1 MKNKL
6 LFISLAVII
15 ALGIIPFKTFGA
27 ENLSSKMKGKILLQ
41 VESHGEAWY
50 VNPKDGKRYYMANGS
65 EAYNIMRT
73 LGVGITNSDLDKVKA
88 NKTNAKKQAGKILLQ
103 VQSHGEAYYIDSN
116 GNANYL
122 KDGDA
127 AYQIMRKLGLG
138 IKTSDLNKI
147 ELSDKDKSSSSFVTL
162 YQVLE
167 VVDGDTIKVNLN
179 GATTTIRLIG
189 MDTPETLDPR
199 KVVQCFGKEASA
211 KAKELLSGKMVRLE
225 NDSTAEELDKYSRP
239 LKYVFLEDGT
249 FYNDKMIRDGYAHE
263 YTYNKP
269 YKYQAQFKEAQKE
282 ASINLRGLW
291 AADTCNGDTTKA
303 ADSSSESSTASSTTA
318 TTLSNKYYTSSYS
331 TSKYYYPESCDGW
344 KGLDTSYLRSFDSL
358 SALLSS
364 FSSKTL
370 SPSCN

>member
-1 MKNKL
+1 MKKKL
-6 LFISLAVII
+6 LIISLAVVL
-15 ALGIIPFKTFGA
+15 ALGVIPFKTFGA
-27 ENLSSKMKGKILLQ
+27 ESLSSKMKGKILLQ

-88 NKTNAKKQAGKILLQ
+88 NKNTAKKQSGKILLQ

-138 IKTSDLNKI
+138 IKTIDLNKI
-147 ELSDKDKSSSSFVTL
+147 ELSDKDKNSSASVKL
-162 YQVLE
+162 YQVLD

-179 GATTTIRLIG
+179 GTTTTIRLIG

-199 KVVQCFGKEASA
+199 KVVQCFGREASA
-211 KAKELLSGKMVRLE
+211 KAKELLLGKMVRLE
-225 NDSTAEELDKYSRP
+225 DDSTKEELDKYSRP

-249 FYNDKMIRDGYAHE
+249 LYNDKMIRDGYAHE
-263 YTYNKP
+263 YTYDKP
-269 YKYQAQFKEAQKE
+269 YKYQIQFKEAQKE
-282 ASINLRGLW
+282 ASTNLRGLW

-303 ADSSSESSTASSTTA
+303 ADSSTASTTTPVTST
-318 TTLSNKYYTSSYS
+318 NKYYTSSYS

-344 KGLDTSYLRSFDSL
+344 KGLDASYLRSFNSL
-358 SALLSS
+358 SELLSS
-364 FSSKTL
+364 FPSKTL
-370 SPSCN
+370 SPACN

>member
-1 MKNKL
+1 MKKKL
-6 LFISLAVII
+6 LFISLAIII

-27 ENLSSKMKGKILLQ
+27 ESLSSKMKGKILLQ

-88 NKTNAKKQAGKILLQ
+88 NKNNAKKQAGKILLQ

-147 ELSDKDKSSSSFVTL
+147 ELSDKDKSSSSSVTL

-225 NDSTAEELDKYSRP
+225 NDSATEELDKYSRP

-269 YKYQAQFKEAQKE
+269 YKYQTQFKEAQKE
-282 ASINLRGLW
+282 ASTNLRGLW

-303 ADSSSESSTASSTTA
+303 ADSSSESSTASSTA
-318 TTLSNKYYTSSYS
+318 TTTSTNKYYTSSYS

-344 KGLDTSYLRSFDSL
+344 KGLDASYLRSFDSL
-358 SALLSS
+358 STLLSA
-364 FSSKTL
+364 FPSKTL
-370 SPSCN
+370 SPACD

>member
-1 MKNKL
+1 MKKISIL
-6 LFISLAVII
+6 SLIFFVSLSLFIAHPVKANDLA
-15 ALGIIPFKTFGA
+15 
-27 ENLSSKMKGKILLQ
+27 SKMKGKILLQ

-73 LGVGITNSDLDKVKA
+73 LGVGITNSDLDKIKA
-88 NKTNAKKQAGKILLQ
+88 NKNNAKKQAGKILLQ

-147 ELSDKDKSSSSFVTL
+147 GLSDKDKNSSSSVTL

-211 KAKELLSGKMVRLE
+211 RAKELLSGKMVRLE
-225 NDSTAEELDKYSRP
+225 NNSTTEELDKYSRP
-239 LKYVFLEDGT
+239 LKYVYLEDGT

-269 YKYQAQFKEAQKE
+269 YKYQTQFKEAQKE

-291 AADTCNGDTTKA
+291 AADTCNGDTTQE
-303 ADSSSESSTASSTTA
+303 ADQSSDSPVKSNTPTAISTG
-318 TTLSNKYYTSSYS
+318 KYYTSSYS

-344 KGLDTSYLRSFDSL
+344 KSLTASYLKSYNSL
-358 SALLSS
+358 DELLKDYPSRTLSS
-364 FSSKTL
+364 N
-370 SPSCN
+370 CQ

>member
-1 MKNKL
+1 MKKKL
-6 LFISLAVII
+6 LFISSVVII

-27 ENLSSKMKGKILLQ
+27 ESLSSKMKGKILLQ

-73 LGVGITNSDLDKVKA
+73 LGVGITNSDLDKIKV

-103 VQSHGEAYYIDSN
+103 VQSRGEAYYIDSN

-147 ELSDKDKSSSSFVTL
+147 ELSDKDKSSSSSVAL

-167 VVDGDTIKVNLN
+167 VVDGDTIKINLN

-225 NDSTAEELDKYSRP
+225 NDSTTEELDKYSRP
-239 LKYVFLEDGT
+239 LKYVYLEDGT

-269 YKYQAQFKEAQKE
+269 YKYQTQFKEAQKE
-282 ASINLRGLW
+282 ASTNLRGLW
-291 AADTCNGDTTKA
+291 ASDTCNGDTTKA
-303 ADSSSESSTASSTTA
+303 ADSSSEPSTASSA
-318 TTLSNKYYTSSYS
+318 TTTTQSNKYYTSSYS

-344 KGLDTSYLRSFDSL
+344 KGLDASYLRSFDSL
-358 SALLSS
+358 SALLSA
-364 FSSKTL
+364 FPSKTL
-370 SPSCN
+370 NPSCN

>member
-1 MKNKL
+1 MKKKL

-27 ENLSSKMKGKILLQ
+27 ESLSSKMRGKILLQ

-73 LGVGITNSDLDKVKA
+73 LGVGITNSDLDKIKA
-88 NKTNAKKQAGKILLQ
+88 NKTNAKKQSGKILLQ

-116 GNANYL
+116 GNVNYL

-138 IKTSDLNKI
+138 VKTSDLNKI
-147 ELSDKDKSSSSFVTL
+147 ELSDKDKSLSSSVAL

-211 KAKELLSGKMVRLE
+211 KAKELLFGKMVRLE
-225 NDSTAEELDKYSRP
+225 NDSTTEELDKYSRP

-282 ASINLRGLW
+282 ASTNLRGLW
-291 AADTCNGDTTKA
+291 ATDTCNGDTTKA
-303 ADSSSESSTASSTTA
+303 ADSSSESSTASSTVTVS
-318 TTLSNKYYTSSYS
+318 TNKYYTSSYK
-331 TSKYYYPESCDGW
+331 TSSYYYPESCDGW
-344 KGLDTSYLRSFDSL
+344 KSLNSSYLKSFDSL
-358 SALLSS
+358 SALLES
-364 FSSKTL
+364 FPSRTL

>member
-1 MKNKL
+1 MKKKL
-6 LFISLAVII
+6 LIISLVLIF
-15 ALGIIPFKTFGA
+15 ALGVIPFKTFGA
-27 ENLSSKMKGKILLQ
+27 ESLSSKMKGKILLQ

-65 EAYNIMRT
+65 EAYSIMRT

-88 NKTNAKKQAGKILLQ
+88 NKNTAKKQSGKILLQ
-103 VQSHGEAYYIDSN
+103 VQSHGEAYYIDYN
-116 GNANYL
+116 GNTNYL

-138 IKTSDLNKI
+138 IKTVDLNKI
-147 ELSDKDKSSSSFVTL
+147 ELSDKDKAQSSTAIL

-189 MDTPETLDPR
+189 IDTPETLDPR

-211 KAKELLSGKMVRLE
+211 KAKELLLGKMVRLE
-225 NDSTAEELDKYSRP
+225 DDSIKEELDKYSRP

-249 FYNDKMIRDGYAHE
+249 LYNDKMIRDGYAHE
-263 YTYNKP
+263 YTYDKP
-269 YKYQAQFKEAQKE
+269 YRYQVQFKAAQKE
-282 ASINLRGLW
+282 ASTNLRGLW
-291 AADTCNGDTTKA
+291 AADTCNGDTTKE
-303 ADSSSESSTASSTTA
+303 ADSSSQSSTVSNITPVTST
-318 TTLSNKYYTSSYS
+318 NNYYTSSYR

-344 KGLDTSYLRSFDSL
+344 KGLDASYLRSFNSL
-358 SALLSS
+358 SELLSA
-364 FSSKTL
+364 FPSKTL